1 MYFEN
6 YKELLSCMEA
16 FHSKK
21 DLPEVERYAA
31 ALEQLLYVAQQMQ
44 NAANKVGKSE
54 KDLEAFDY
62 VDVKDWLLTD
72 WISVFIMETDMDL
85 FQKINTFDYAVW
97 GYDSPEA
104 YWQSLQMHFQTQA
117 MDESEGK

>member
-16 FHSKK
+16 FHSKE

-31 ALEQLLYVAQQMQ
+31 ALEQLLYVVQQMQ
-44 NAANKVGKSE
+44 NAANRAGKSD

-72 WISVFIMETDMDL
+72 WLSVFIMETDMDL
-85 FQKINTFDYAVW
+85 FQRINTFDYAVW
-97 GYDSPEA
+97 GYESPEA
-104 YWQSLQMHFQTQA
+104 YWQTLQTYFQNT
-117 MDESEGK
+117 DEKESE